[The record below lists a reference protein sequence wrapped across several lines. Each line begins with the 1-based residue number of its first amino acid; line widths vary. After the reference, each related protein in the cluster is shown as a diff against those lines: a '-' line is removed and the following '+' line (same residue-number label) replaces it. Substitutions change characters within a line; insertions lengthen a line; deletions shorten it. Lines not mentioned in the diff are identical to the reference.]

1 MATVLPV
8 TVAETP
14 AGRPATEAPVT
25 VPPKV

>member
-1 MATVLPV
+1 MVTILPV
-8 TVAETP
+8 MAAETP